1 MSDKSVNNS
10 SFENSSIVTPSLN
23 PNEAALEIPTSP
35 AKVILPVDWSTTKYL
50 PTLKKPSLS
59 ELIKNTLPFLRS
71 HTCALLAS
79 SADVYAPALEADPP
93 SGAPN
98 NTFG

>member
-35 AKVILPVDWSTTKYL
+35 ANVIEPVDWSTTKYL

-59 ELIKNTLPFLRS
+59 DVIKNTLPFLLS
-71 HTCALLAS
+71 HTCELVALSAS
-79 SADVYAPALEADPP
+79 V
-93 SGAPN
+93 
-98 NTFG
+98 